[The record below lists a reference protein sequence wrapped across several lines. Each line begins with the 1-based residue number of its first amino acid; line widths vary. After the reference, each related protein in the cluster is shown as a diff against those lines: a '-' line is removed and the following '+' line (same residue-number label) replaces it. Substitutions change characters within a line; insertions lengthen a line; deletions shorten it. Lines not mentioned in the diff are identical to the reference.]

1 MDGLAL
7 GIQLVETAGE
17 EYRAVQAAIE
27 RAQVVDIIIL
37 DLDTSQYLV
46 PAFAA
51 GSFYLLQRTL
61 ANLVEVLLGLLQTDE

>member
-7 GIQLVETAGE
+7 GVELVETTWE
-17 EYRAVQAAIE
+17 EHGAVQAAIE

-61 ANLVEVLLGLLQTDE
+61 ANLVQVLLGLLQTDE